1 MNRRKLKGVKQCL
14 VMALFLSLMA
24 LNRVA
29 AAETGEGIARVGGGY
44 AVTGQ
49 LENVG
54 YTAKLYDASNG
65 LPTSDAN
72 CVLGTSDG
80 YIWIGGYSGVIRYDG
95 SVFERQDASG
105 GLTSA
110 RALFEDSYGRLWAG
124 TNDNGVVIL
133 SDNDLEGS
141 VHYTYREGLPSSS
154 VRSFAEGGD
163 GTVYI
168 GTTSGIAYLK
178 EDGALRVLEDERL
191 EGQVIERLVSDGPG
205 RVYGCT
211 GGGDVFAIK
220 DARVT
225 EYHTGEEL
233 GTGAVTTVYADTS
246 QSGMVYLGTETEK
259 IYYGSFGTK
268 AENLKELSIAPASYA
283 YWITSACDRIF
294 VTTENLTGYFDE
306 NGEFRLLDNIP
317 MNNSIDMVT
326 SDYQGNL
333 WFAGNRRLP
342 YLWNYSWGYG
352 NLRLPGKSLVRFL
365 ETGGHEGGLE

>member
-133 SDNDLEGS
+133 SDNVLEGS
-141 VHYTYREGLPSSS
+141 THYTYREGLPSSS
-154 VRSFAEGGD
+154 VRTFAEGGD

-191 EGQVIERLVSDGPG
+191 EGQVI
-205 RVYGCT
+205 
-211 GGGDVFAIK
+211 
-220 DARVT
+220 
-225 EYHTGEEL
+225 
-233 GTGAVTTVYADTS
+233 
-246 QSGMVYLGTETEK
+246 
-259 IYYGSFGTK
+259 
-268 AENLKELSIAPASYA
+268 
-283 YWITSACDRIF
+283 
-294 VTTENLTGYFDE
+294 
-306 NGEFRLLDNIP
+306 
-317 MNNSIDMVT
+317 
-326 SDYQGNL
+326 
-333 WFAGNRRLP
+333 
-342 YLWNYSWGYG
+342 
-352 NLRLPGKSLVRFL
+352 
-365 ETGGHEGGLE
+365 